1 MRSVTAR
8 AHPAPPLWTDVISGP
23 TRRVADVLR
32 AHGPRTRSELI
43 TLTGLSRPTVSA
55 SLTDLASAGLIV
67 EETGVPT
74 KPIGGRPASV
84 IRLARPAGLAVGLD
98 IGRRHIR
105 VAIADLGH
113 AVLTDHEVRLEY
125 EADDHP
131 TEVLDRAA
139 ALVDSALAEIRADR
153 SAVVGIGVG
162 VPAPITRTG
171 HIGSPALLP
180 GWADLVPAVELEKR
194 LSLPVRADNDAN
206 VGALGEYVWGAG
218 RGCADLVYI
227 KVATGIGAGIVLD
240 GRLYRGAAGT
250 AGELGHVTLDARGPI
265 CRCGNRGCVEL
276 SAGGRAL
283 LEHARVSH
291 RHLRNL
297 VELVQLATDGDV
309 GCRRLL
315 VDAGLQLGFA
325 VGNLVNLVN
334 PDRIVLGG
342 ELGAATQL
350 LLEPLRR
357 GLADTAMP
365 AAVQAVQVVPAQ
377 LGERASVLGSVALAL
392 GTDSVTPSLAEA
404 RIG

>member
-1 MRSVTAR
+1 
-8 AHPAPPLWTDVISGP
+8 
-23 TRRVADVLR
+23 
-32 AHGPRTRSELI
+32 
-43 TLTGLSRPTVSA
+43 
-55 SLTDLASAGLIV
+55 
-67 EETGVPT
+67 
-74 KPIGGRPASV
+74 
-84 IRLARPAGLAVGLD
+84 VGLD

-113 AVLTDHEVRLEY
+113 AVLIDHEVRLEF
-125 EADDHP
+125 EADNHA

-139 ALVDSALAEIRADR
+139 ALVDSALAGIRADR

-291 RHLRNL
+291 RHLRDL
-297 VELVQLATDGDV
+297 VELVQLATDGEV

-342 ELGAATQL
+342 ELGAATEL

-392 GTDSVTPSLAEA
+392 GTDSATPSLAEA
-404 RIG
+404 RIA